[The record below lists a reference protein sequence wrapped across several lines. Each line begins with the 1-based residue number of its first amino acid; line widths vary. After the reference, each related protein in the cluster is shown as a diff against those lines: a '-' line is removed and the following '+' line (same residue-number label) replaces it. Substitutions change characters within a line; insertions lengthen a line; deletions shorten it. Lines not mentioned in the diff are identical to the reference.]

1 MIKTAALKFVEM
13 PGGVF
18 TSDGIWYHT
27 TVRDL
32 ESYAPDIIKK
42 LGLQTLFQKAG
53 DWSRLPV
60 TLTVWALP
68 CLLLILSPIPAVLAS
83 IFLFLMMSYL
93 APNVVVYGLIGSIRF
108 MNHPMVQGLLFVM
121 AMSYFASSGEMVA
134 VGCEVVGFILLRWQV
149 LTALIEFVLKKARPN
164 QIPIHDRILK
174 NVLVSASRK
183 YAAPLLEID
192 RMEKRMIEIMTY
204 HKNRK

>member
-1 MIKTAALKFVEM
+1 MIKSAPLTFVEM
-13 PGGVF
+13 PGGIF

-32 ESYAPDIIKK
+32 ESYSPDIIKK

-68 CLLLILSPIPAVLAS
+68 CLLLILSPIPAVLVS
-83 IFLFLMMSYL
+83 FFLFLVMSFL
-93 APNVVVYGLIGSIRF
+93 APNVVVYGLVGPIRF
-108 MNHPMVQGLLFVM
+108 MNHPIVQGLLFVM
-121 AMSYFASSGEMVA
+121 AMSYFASSGQMAA
-134 VGCEVVGFILLRWQV
+134 VGSGVIGFVLLRWQILTV
-149 LTALIEFVLKKARPN
+149 LVDLVSKRARPT

-183 YAAPLLEID
+183 YGAPLFELD